1 MVERISAWQRSVRR
15 KRRTRRGCR
24 TMPFRERCRERAGPG
39 RDVPWP
45 LPAALALQKC
55 YHAETRG
62 PCIHAPSLR
71 RVDDCRTGI
80 VHPARWPDSL
90 PMSRPRNAGFR
101 PARRMAILRRCALTA
116 RDALAPLRARARR
129 RRLRVRRAD
138 RRPSLDPFRHSS
150 SAASENSG
158 RDPTEIRSAYAANAS
173 MRPISSRV
181 AGV

>member
-90 PMSRPRNAGFR
+90 PMSRPRRARFR
-101 PARRMAILRRCALTA
+101 PARRMAILRRCAPIA

-129 RRLRVRRAD
+129 PAGEPRPRLASIIPRAPRARTAVAIPRRCEARTLPMRA
-138 RRPSLDPFRHSS
+138 
-150 SAASENSG
+150 
-158 RDPTEIRSAYAANAS
+158 
-173 MRPISSRV
+173 
-181 AGV
+181 